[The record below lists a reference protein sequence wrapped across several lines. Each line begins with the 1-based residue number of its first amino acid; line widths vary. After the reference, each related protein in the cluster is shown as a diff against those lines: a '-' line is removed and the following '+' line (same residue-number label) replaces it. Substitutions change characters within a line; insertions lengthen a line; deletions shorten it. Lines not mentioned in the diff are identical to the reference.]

1 MALSL
6 LTAALTI
13 DSLNHLIPVLMV
25 SVSPREEDKMG
36 YFSNLDLELRELAE
50 VSAEEFYS
58 EEAQVEDYRAEV
70 AEEDD
75 DDDIPF

>member
-58 EEAQVEDYRAEV
+58 EEAQVEEYKKELA
-70 AEEDD
+70 DD
-75 DDDIPF
+75 DEVDDIPF

>member
-1 MALSL
+1 
-6 LTAALTI
+6 
-13 DSLNHLIPVLMV
+13 
-25 SVSPREEDKMG
+25 MG

-58 EEAQVEDYRAEV
+58 EEAQVEEYKAEV
-70 AEEDD
+70 TEEDH

>member
-1 MALSL
+1 
-6 LTAALTI
+6 
-13 DSLNHLIPVLMV
+13 
-25 SVSPREEDKMG
+25 MG
-36 YFSNLDLELRELAE
+36 YFSNLDLELREVDE

-58 EEAQVEDYRAEV
+58 EEAQVEDYRTEV

>member
-1 MALSL
+1 
-6 LTAALTI
+6 
-13 DSLNHLIPVLMV
+13 
-25 SVSPREEDKMG
+25 MG

-58 EEAQVEDYRAEV
+58 EEAQVDDYKAEV